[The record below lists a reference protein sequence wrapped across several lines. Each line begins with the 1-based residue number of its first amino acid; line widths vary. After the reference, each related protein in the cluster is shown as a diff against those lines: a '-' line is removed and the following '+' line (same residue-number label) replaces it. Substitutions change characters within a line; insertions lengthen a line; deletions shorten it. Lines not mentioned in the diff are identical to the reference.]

1 MLQIQ
6 MMMMMMM
13 IVGFT
18 QPVAGG
24 KHDMLLA
31 AGPASQGLPI
41 PDALPFSH
49 GDVSFIQRQHA
60 RER

>member
-1 MLQIQ
+1 
-6 MMMMMMM
+6 MMMM